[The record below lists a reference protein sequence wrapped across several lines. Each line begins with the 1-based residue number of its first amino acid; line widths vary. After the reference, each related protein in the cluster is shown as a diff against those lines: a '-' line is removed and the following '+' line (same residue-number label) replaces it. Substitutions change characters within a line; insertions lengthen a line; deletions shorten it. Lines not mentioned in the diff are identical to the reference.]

1 MFSSSMTF
9 HVQSIYIL
17 RFNVDIGSLVLFC
30 TYESY
35 ECKKNLLTRYIY
47 IYIFYVSILIFYAQD
62 VIPADFKQL
71 FAYIVFITLYK
82 CDLSIILLKHEYLV
96 TNN

>member
-47 IYIFYVSILIFYAQD
+47 IFYVSILIFYAQD

-71 FAYIVFITLYK
+71 FAYITSFYNVIQVRSF
-82 CDLSIILLKHEYLV
+82 DHIIKTRISRNE
-96 TNN
+96 

>member
-35 ECKKNLLTRYIY
+35 
-47 IYIFYVSILIFYAQD
+47 VSILIFYAQD

-71 FAYIVFITLYK
+71 FAYITSFYNVIQVRSF
-82 CDLSIILLKHEYLV
+82 DHIIKTRISRNE
-96 TNN
+96 